1 MQADITSS
9 SADAARNTK
18 LLAGALAAAWFLSYC
33 DRVNLSVAAIAMQAE
48 FGWTEATKGWVMAS
62 VFIGYIASQLAGGAL
77 VLRFGAAP
85 VVSLGVLGFSF
96 ATLATP
102 VAASHSLAFWIAV
115 RIILGAFE
123 GVVIPATYSLVGS
136 WAGKNERARLIAIVA
151 SGATLG
157 APGGL
162 MLSGFLAASF
172 GWQTVFYVFGGL
184 GFAWSLLWVA
194 VAGKDMR
201 QETGMPA
208 PERSRPQ
215 EACGA
220 APSLWQFL
228 MHPALWAAAAAKFG
242 LNWIVYVFI
251 AWLPSYYSATQ
262 GAAITTSAVL
272 SALPWIS
279 MTLMLHLSAMRA
291 DRMLASGVDPTA
303 VRKIMQSI
311 GIGGGVVFLLLAP
324 FAMSPLLAVVF
335 TCAATGFLAFCF
347 SGADA
352 AMLDMAVRFR
362 GLVGGFANALGNF
375 PGIIAIPLIGW
386 SIDATGS
393 YSTGFVCSA
402 VVGLASLGV
411 WLRYGTA
418 KQVFE

>member
-1 MQADITSS
+1 MQAEITPSV
-9 SADAARNTK
+9 AGAATKAK
-18 LLAGALAAAWFLSYC
+18 LLASALAAAWFLSYC

-48 FGWTEATKGWVMAS
+48 FGWTETTKGWVMGS
-62 VFIGYIASQLAGGAL
+62 VFVGYIASQLAGGAL
-77 VLRFGAAP
+77 VLRFGAVS
-85 VVSLGVLGFSF
+85 VVSLGVIGFSV

-102 VAASHSLAFWIAV
+102 AAASHSLTLLITV

-136 WAGKNERARLIAIVA
+136 WAGANERARLIAIVA

-162 MLSGFLAASF
+162 MASGFLAASV
-172 GWQTVFYVFGGL
+172 GWQAVFYVFGGL
-184 GFAWSLLWVA
+184 GFVWSLLWIV
-194 VAGKDMR
+194 VAGKDMQR
-201 QETGMPA
+201 KPSTSGQES
-208 PERSRPQ
+208 SRPKR
-215 EACGA
+215 AAGA
-220 APSLWQFL
+220 RASLQRFL
-228 MHPALWAAAAAKFG
+228 THPALWAAAAAKFG

-251 AWLPSYYSATQ
+251 AWLPSYYSAMQ

-279 MTLMLHLSAMRA
+279 MTLMLHMSALRA
-291 DRMLASGVDPTA
+291 DRMLVSGIDPTL

-324 FAMSPLLAVVF
+324 FATSPLLAVTF

-352 AMLDMAVRFR
+352 AMLDMAVRYR

-393 YSTGFVCSA
+393 YSAGFVCSA
-402 VVGLASLGV
+402 VVGLASLGM

-418 KQVFE
+418 KQIFE